1 MRSPLS
7 HRSRAPGFTLVE
19 VLIAVTILAAL
30 TILAWA
36 SVHQIFVTQD
46 VVEDRQERYRM
57 VRLAMNRMATELS
70 MAYLA
75 GPDHGGEIIPGEESL
90 FESDDEFRERS
101 WRNREPLQFGM
112 IGTSDQ
118 VDFTAFANVRILE
131 DERTSHHTQLGY
143 FAERHTNE
151 EGRQVMRLMRRSSP
165 NFDSNLDRGGVV
177 YTMIPEIES
186 IRFEYW
192 DPGDTEFGTARELA
206 EGRWVNEWDTT
217 NRRFA
222 GRLPPRI
229 RITLEMPAR
238 GPRGMPE
245 VFVTQTTLGL
255 TEVLEY

>member
-1 MRSPLS
+1 MRL
-7 HRSRAPGFTLVE
+7 RATRGRGFTLIE
-19 VLIAVTILAAL
+19 VLIAVTILAGL

-36 SVHQIFVTQD
+36 SINQIFITQD
-46 VVEDRQERYRM
+46 VVQDRQERYRM
-57 VRLAMNRMATELS
+57 VRLGMTRMATELS

-90 FESDDEFRERS
+90 FDDDDEYRERAF
-101 WRNREPLQFGM
+101 RNRDPLQFGM

-131 DERTSHHTQLGY
+131 DERASYHSQIGY
-143 FAERHTNE
+143 FTERATDE
-151 EGRQVMRLMRRSSP
+151 SGRMVMRLMRRSSP
-165 NFDSNLDRGGVV
+165 NFDGDLDRGGVV

-186 IRFEYW
+186 IRFDYW
-192 DPGDTEFGTARELA
+192 DPGDTEFGTDREIA
-206 EGRWVNEWDTT
+206 QGRWVSEWDTT

-222 GRLPPRI
+222 GRMPPRI

-245 VFVTQTTLGL
+245 VFVTQTTIGI